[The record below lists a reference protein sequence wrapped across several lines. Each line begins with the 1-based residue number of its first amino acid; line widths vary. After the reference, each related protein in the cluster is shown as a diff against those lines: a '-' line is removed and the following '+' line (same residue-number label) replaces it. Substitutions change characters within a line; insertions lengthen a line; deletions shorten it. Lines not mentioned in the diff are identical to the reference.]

1 MNIMPSIYIA
11 GLPSVSTGSGG
22 TAYLG
27 SSKYISCTVTGSYA
41 ISRVFWEHQYN
52 GVTSVVDT
60 SDSTKYRGSTVS
72 SPSLTIYN
80 FALRDIG
87 SYRCSARNSVGTA
100 HSPTMAFIDIPKCNI
115 YFLFS
120 YINMYGVNFL

>member
-1 MNIMPSIYIA
+1 MNTMPLIFIA
-11 GLPSVSTGSGG
+11 ELPSVSTGSGG

-27 SSKYISCTVTGSYA
+27 SSKYISWTVTGSYA

-72 SPSLTIYN
+72 SPSLTIYS

-87 SYRCSARNSVGTA
+87 SYRCAAQNSVGTA
-100 HSPTMAFIDIPKCNI
+100 HSRTMAFIDLPKCNI
-115 YFLFS
+115 YLILLYS
-120 YINMYGVNFL
+120 

>member
-1 MNIMPSIYIA
+1 MNIMPLIYIA

-72 SPSLTIYN
+72 SPSLTIYS

-87 SYRCSARNSVGTA
+87 SYRCSAQNSVGTA